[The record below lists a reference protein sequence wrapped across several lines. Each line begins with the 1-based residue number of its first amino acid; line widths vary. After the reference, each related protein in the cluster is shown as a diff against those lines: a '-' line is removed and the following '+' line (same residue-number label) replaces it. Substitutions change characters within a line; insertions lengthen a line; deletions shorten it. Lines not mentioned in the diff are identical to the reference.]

1 MVEENLLVSPFGW
14 GAIILVATSLVLSYR
29 VLFGPTLADRIVGI
43 NTVTTKTVVI
53 LAIFAFIAEEYF
65 FLDLAIVLLMVNAV
79 GGLILAK
86 YMEGRK

>member
-1 MVEENLLVSPFGW
+1 MVEEDLLVNPFGW
-14 GAIILVATSLVLSYR
+14 GVLILIATSLILSYR

-43 NTVTTKTVVI
+43 NTVTTKLVVI
-53 LAIFAFIAEEYF
+53 LAIFGFIMEEYF

-86 YMEGRK
+86 YMEGAG

>member
-1 MVEENLLVSPFGW
+1 
-14 GAIILVATSLVLSYR
+14 
-29 VLFGPTLADRIVGI
+29 LFGPTLADRIVGI

-53 LAIFAFIAEEYF
+53 LAIFGFIAEEYF

>member
-1 MVEENLLVSPFGW
+1 MVEENLLVNPFGW
-14 GAIILVATSLVLSYR
+14 AVIVLVATSLILSYL

-53 LAIFAFIAEEYF
+53 LAIFGFIAKEYF
-65 FLDLAIVLLMVNAV
+65 FLDLAVVLLMVNAV

-86 YMEGRK
+86 YMEGAR

>member
-43 NTVTTKTVVI
+43 NTVTTKTVVT
-53 LAIFAFIAEEYF
+53 LAIFGFIAEEYF

>member
-1 MVEENLLVSPFGW
+1 MVEEDLLVNPFGW
-14 GAIILVATSLVLSYR
+14 GALILVATSLILSYR

-43 NTVTTKTVVI
+43 NTVTTKVVVV
-53 LAIFAFIAEEYF
+53 LAIFGFIMNEYF

-86 YMEGRK
+86 YMEGAR

>member
-1 MVEENLLVSPFGW
+1 MVEENLLVNPFGW
-14 GAIILVATSLVLSYR
+14 AVIVLVATSLILSYR

-53 LAIFAFIAEEYF
+53 LAIFGFIAKEYF
-65 FLDLAIVLLMVNAV
+65 FLDLAVVLLMVNAV

-86 YMEGRK
+86 YMEGAR

>member
-1 MVEENLLVSPFGW
+1 MVEENLLGSPFGW

-53 LAIFAFIAEEYF
+53 LAIFGFIAEEYF

>member
-1 MVEENLLVSPFGW
+1 MVEEDLLVSPFGY
-14 GAIILVATSLVLSYR
+14 GALILLITSMILSYR

-43 NTVTTKTVVI
+43 NTVTTKVVVV
-53 LAIFAFIAEEYF
+53 LAILGFITNHYF

-86 YMEGRK
+86 YMEGAK

>member
-14 GAIILVATSLVLSYR
+14 GAVVLVITSLVLSYR

-53 LAIFAFIAEEYF
+53 LAIFAFIAKEYF
-65 FLDLAIVLLMVNAV
+65 FLDLAVVLLMVNAV

-86 YMEGRK
+86 YMEGAK

>member
-14 GAIILVATSLVLSYR
+14 GAVVLVITSLVLSYR

-43 NTVTTKTVVI
+43 NTVTTKTVII
-53 LAIFAFIAEEYF
+53 LAIFGFIAKEYF

-86 YMEGRK
+86 YMEGAK

>member
-1 MVEENLLVSPFGW
+1 MVEENLLVNPFGW
-14 GAIILVATSLVLSYR
+14 AAIVLVATSLILSYR

-53 LAIFAFIAEEYF
+53 LAIFGFIAKEYF
-65 FLDLAIVLLMVNAV
+65 FLDLAVVLLMVNAV

-86 YMEGRK
+86 YMEGAR

>member
-1 MVEENLLVSPFGW
+1 MVEEDLLVSPFGW
-14 GAIILVATSLVLSYR
+14 GALILVATSLILSYR

-43 NTVTTKTVVI
+43 NTVTTKVVVV
-53 LAIFAFIAEEYF
+53 LAIFGFIMSEYF

-86 YMEGRK
+86 YMEGAK

>member
-1 MVEENLLVSPFGW
+1 MVEENLLVNPFGW
-14 GAIILVATSLVLSYR
+14 AAIILVATSLILSYR

-53 LAIFAFIAEEYF
+53 LAIFGFIAKEYF

-86 YMEGRK
+86 YMEGAK

>member
-1 MVEENLLVSPFGW
+1 MVEENLLGSPFGW
-14 GAIILVATSLVLSYR
+14 GAVVLVITSLVLSYR

-53 LAIFAFIAEEYF
+53 LAIFAFIAKEYF
-65 FLDLAIVLLMVNAV
+65 FLDLAVVLLMVNAV

-86 YMEGRK
+86 YMEGAK

>member
-53 LAIFAFIAEEYF
+53 LAIFGFIAEEYF

-86 YMEGRK
+86 YMEGAK

>member
-14 GAIILVATSLVLSYR
+14 GAVVLVITSLVLSYR

-43 NTVTTKTVVI
+43 NTITTKTVII
-53 LAIFAFIAEEYF
+53 LAIFGFIAKEYF

-86 YMEGRK
+86 YMEGAK

>member
-14 GAIILVATSLVLSYR
+14 GAVVLIITSIILSYR

-43 NTVTTKTVVI
+43 NTVTTKTVII
-53 LAIFAFIAEEYF
+53 LAIFGFMAKEYF

-86 YMEGRK
+86 YMEGAR

>member
-53 LAIFAFIAEEYF
+53 LAIFGFIAEEYF

>member
-14 GAIILVATSLVLSYR
+14 GAVVLIITSIILSYR

-43 NTVTTKTVVI
+43 NTVTTKTVII
-53 LAIFAFIAEEYF
+53 LAIFGFMAKEYF

-86 YMEGRK
+86 YMEGAK

>member
-14 GAIILVATSLVLSYR
+14 GAVVLVITSLVLSYR

-43 NTVTTKTVVI
+43 NTVTTKTVII
-53 LAIFAFIAEEYF
+53 LSIFGFIAKEYF

-86 YMEGRK
+86 YMEGAK